1 MRRALAILL
10 LLLLPLQAAFAAAAG
25 YCDHARES
33 SQAGH
38 FGHHPHQHDVSL
50 DQGGSTGSDIDPDC
64 GFCHLSLLKAMHGAD
79 RDAQPVTAASPD
91 TMFAESFRSIFPPTP
106 HRPPLASVA

>member
-50 DQGGSTGSDIDPDC
+50 DQGGSTGSDSDPDC
-64 GFCHLSLLKAMHGAD
+64 GFCHLSLLKAMYGAD

-91 TMFAESFRSIFPPTP
+91 TAFVARFRSIFPPTP